1 MNNNFQLPNNALG
14 VLTDIDIALKQSL
27 VNNDTDILIN
37 RLSVLANAG
46 LIIPVGPGTNRLTLE
61 LAIPHEDIKAQ
72 YGIQNKRVVFK
83 IPYKIKEGEKDNK
96 RENLIYKIALEN
108 RLSNPEFDYLLS
120 VIPASS
126 MLMFPANS
134 GILIAE
140 YITPIETTQEVR
152 QIANRENTPDKLASA
167 ATILL
172 TKDSNIVAQLN
183 KIISVL
189 DKYFVMADLNPIYSP
204 LNYGFKN
211 NMLAILDLGYV
222 LPKEGIEPRCV
233 KCQNILHYLLPTD
246 PHLNS
251 IATSAQLDNS
261 YRSKINML
269 TTHMATGGLYYDRN
283 INCGFTTETDMAVFL
298 EHKAKLFDKYR
309 MSGNTYILEL
319 L

>member
-1 MNNNFQLPNNALG
+1 MFNNFQQQLPNNAIG
-14 VLTDIDIALKQSL
+14 VLADIDIALKQSL
-27 VNNDTDILIN
+27 VNNNADILIN
-37 RLSVLANAG
+37 RLSALANAG
-46 LIIPVGPGTNRLTLE
+46 LITPIGPGTNRLTLE
-61 LAIPHEDIKAQ
+61 LAIPHDDIKAQ
-72 YGIQNKRVVFK
+72 YGMQNKRVVFK

-108 RLSNPEFDYLLS
+108 RLSNPDFDYLLS

-140 YITPIETTQEVR
+140 YITPIETIQEVR
-152 QIANRENTPDKLASA
+152 QIAKRESTPDKLASA
-167 ATILL
+167 ATTLL
-172 TKDSNIVAQLN
+172 TKDTNVATQLN
-183 KIISVL
+183 KIMTIL
-189 DKYFVMADLNPIYSP
+189 DKYFIIADLNPVYSP

-222 LPKEGIEPRCV
+222 LPKEGIEPRCTR
-233 KCQNILHYLLPTD
+233 CQNILHYLLPTD
-246 PHLNS
+246 AALNS
-251 IATSAQLDNS
+251 VPVNS
-261 YRSKINML
+261 SNVITKQML
-269 TTHMATGGLYYDRN
+269 TGGLYYDKN
-283 INCGFTTETDMAVFL
+283 PSCSAVGFTTEPDMAVFL